1 MNKTTH
7 LALLL
12 SIALLSACASTRAP
26 DAALYDFGPLKTVP
40 ANASP
45 LAPVSIA
52 EPRTPAWLD
61 GAQMIYRLAYANG
74 QQASSY
80 ANSRW
85 AMPPAQL
92 FVERLKSRIAQTGGT
107 VLPASDGALNVPVLR
122 IEMSDFS
129 QSFDAPN
136 HSTVQISV
144 RASLFQGRNLIG
156 QKNFFKQVDA
166 PGADAPAGAK
176 ALADGSDVLIG
187 GMIAWLATLP
197 SSPQAAK

>member
-1 MNKTTH
+1 MNKIMP

-26 DAALYDFGPLKTVP
+26 DATLYDFGPLKTAP
-40 ANASP
+40 ANAAP

-61 GAQMIYRLAYANG
+61 SAQMIYRLAYANS
-74 QQASSY
+74 QQAGSY

-92 FVERLKSRIAQTGGT
+92 FVERLKSRIAQAGGT

-122 IEMSDFS
+122 IEVSDFS
-129 QSFDAPN
+129 QSFDMPN

-144 RASLFQGRNLIG
+144 RASLFQGRKLIG
-156 QKNFFKQVDA
+156 QKNFITQRDA

-176 ALADGSDVLIG
+176 ALADGSDALIG
-187 GMIAWLATLP
+187 DMIAWLATLP
-197 SSPQAAK
+197 SPQQAAQ